1 MRRLPQWGEG
11 KLVTTGKKKLIQFHH
26 PSADSH
32 GYGRKTAYG
41 GYAAAGGGGG
51 GRSRHGKLFDKYG
64 QNGGENDVCVPPF
77 LDPSSHSLD
86 FI

>member
-1 MRRLPQWGEG
+1 MEGRL
-11 KLVTTGKKKLIQFHH
+11 H
-26 PSADSH
+26 D
-32 GYGRKTAYG
+32 G

-51 GRSRHGKLFDKYG
+51 GRSRHGKLFSISTARMVARI
-64 QNGGENDVCVPPF
+64 DVCVPPF